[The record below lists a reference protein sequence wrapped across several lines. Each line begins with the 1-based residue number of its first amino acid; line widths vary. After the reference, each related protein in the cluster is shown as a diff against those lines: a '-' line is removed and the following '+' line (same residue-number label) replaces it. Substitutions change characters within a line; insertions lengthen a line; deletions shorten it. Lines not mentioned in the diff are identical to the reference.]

1 MAGIN
6 YKPIY
11 SVRAILTNGYETK
24 IGLAY
29 RQANRRIRVVIEY
42 VPIRWNGEYILVPI
56 PKKDQDLY

>member
-6 YKPIY
+6 YKPAY
-11 SVRAILTNGYETK
+11 VVRAKLHTGYETT

-29 RQANRRIRVVIEY
+29 RQANRRIRLVIEY
-42 VPIRWNGEYILVPI
+42 VPVKWTGEYILVPI